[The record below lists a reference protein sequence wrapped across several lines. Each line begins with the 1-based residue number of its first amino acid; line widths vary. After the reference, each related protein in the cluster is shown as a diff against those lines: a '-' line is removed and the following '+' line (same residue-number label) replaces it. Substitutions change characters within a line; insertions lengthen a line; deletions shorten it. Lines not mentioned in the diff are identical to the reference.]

1 MTKLNVREFLKGI
14 LLENGVG
21 EDVKEI
27 YCVELENSSG
37 SGMNIMS
44 EEWKSREEWL
54 DFELSY
60 WFGKD
65 EEENEEIECGEEYGN
80 KMVSGFSYGKFDNVD
95 EFGYDEDF
103 YSYSKYVKEN
113 NLKGVIKSNDG
124 EYCEVWY
131 YVR

>member
-1 MTKLNVREFLKGI
+1 MKKLDVRKFLNEI
-14 LLENGVG
+14 LLENEVG

-27 YCVELENSSG
+27 YCVWLENSSG

-44 EEWKSREEWL
+44 EEWRSREEWL

-60 WFGKD
+60 FFGKD

-80 KMVSGFSYGKFDNVD
+80 KMVSGFSYEKFDKVD
-95 EFGYDEDF
+95 EWGYDEDF
-103 YSYSKYVKEN
+103 YSYSKYVKKN

-131 YVR
+131 YIK